1 MEYHNNTLCISHAE
15 LTDGIMTVPNL
26 KYHVAS
32 GRIQQVQRACYGTPA
47 LYAVES
53 LPVKYR
59 AAVKRRYIYN
69 EEQVRARAF
78 IDTIVMDQV
87 AAAYYEGVYIGA
99 GRGLS
104 HEKRMIY
111 TNSASILN
119 AIQAHLSAAAAE
131 QKKVGKSRRVK
142 MSAYWEQ
149 MAKYLP
155 RIADVYPH
163 DLPGN
168 PRVLQKKYQQYV
180 RGGQPNYEVLISG
193 KFCNKNAAK
202 AATPEQV
209 AWITKFLSH
218 HTNLDNVEISQYY
231 TMLCQAYNTACE
243 GLGWKPVT
251 SETIR
256 LWGIKYGWAVD
267 AGRRGAK
274 EYLNRYA
281 MQVKRFA
288 PTAPGLLW
296 SLDGWTVE
304 LYYKK
309 RTEGKRGGRTTYCNR
324 MTVVVVLD
332 PHNKYP
338 IGYATGYQE
347 SPELIKAALRDAVNH
362 TAELFG
368 QRLRPVQIQS
378 DNYQIKIMLPTYEIA
393 EYVTPA
399 QVGNA
404 KAKPI
409 EPYFR
414 RLNHKYAK
422 KCAGN
427 WSGYGITARKES
439 QPNLEWLN
447 AHKGQIPDE
456 EGVREQIRWIIE
468 SERALKR
475 EEYVA
480 GFSKIPADR
489 ILPMSTESYLLN
501 FGQETGY
508 KNTLEGSGLNVRLL
522 GERHIYDSFD
532 LEFRKYAHLRWN
544 IKYDPDNMQEVLA
557 VSDEGD
563 LRFILEEKHVQP
575 MALADRRP
583 GDAEELQRVRDFNK
597 DLKRM
602 VIEHDAQ
609 ATEIV
614 RESLL
619 RHPDLNNP
627 YITGVLTDSRGQNKD
642 RKSQYRLEYTD
653 ITEETA
659 YEESAG
665 ATGTIST
672 RDLY

>member
-1 MEYHNNTLCISHAE
+1 MEYYDGTLCISHTE
-15 LTDGIMTVPNL
+15 LTAGIMTNAALMHACRRNKGLRV
-26 KYHVAS
+26 
-32 GRIQQVQRACYGTPA
+32 RRACNGRPA
-47 LYAVES
+47 LYAVEK
-53 LPVKYR
+53 LPSEYR
-59 AAVKRRYIYN
+59 AEVKRRYIDD
-69 EEQVRARAF
+69 EEQVKARVF
-78 IDTIVMDQV
+78 IDTIVIDQV
-87 AAAYYEGVYIGA
+87 AAAYYEEVYIGA
-99 GRGLS
+99 GRRLNY
-104 HEKRMIY
+104 EKKMLY

-119 AIQAHLSAAAAE
+119 AIQVHLSAAAAE

-149 MAKYLP
+149 MAKFLP

-209 AWITKFLSH
+209 AWMVKLLSC
-218 HTNLDNVEISQYY
+218 HTNLDCQEIADY
-231 TMLCQAYNTACE
+231 YNTAAE
-243 GLGWKPVT
+243 SYGWRKITRYVA
-251 SETIR
+251 
-256 LWGIKYGWAVD
+256 LDWAQKYGWAVD

-281 MQVKRFA
+281 MQVRRFA

-468 SERALKR
+468 SERVLKR

-501 FGQETGY
+501 FGLETGY
-508 KNTLEGSGLNVRLL
+508 KNTLEGSGLNVKLL
-522 GERHIYDSFD
+522 GERHSYDSFD

-557 VSDEGD
+557 ISDEGD
-563 LRFILEEKHVQP
+563 MRFILEEKHVQP

-642 RKSQYRLEYTD
+642 LKSQYRLEYTD